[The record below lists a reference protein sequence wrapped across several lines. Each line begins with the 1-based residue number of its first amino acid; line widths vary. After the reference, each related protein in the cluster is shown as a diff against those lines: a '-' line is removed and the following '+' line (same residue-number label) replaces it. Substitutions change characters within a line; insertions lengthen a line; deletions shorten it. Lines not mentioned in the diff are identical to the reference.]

1 MQLRLLISWLWDGI
15 ISGYPGRP
23 IVNHRSQNEWKE
35 EAEVA
40 AKESDV
46 MTDVEVGGIG
56 LLALKMEGDNEPRNV
71 CSL

>member
-1 MQLRLLISWLWDGI
+1 M
-15 ISGYPGRP
+15 
-23 IVNHRSQNEWKE
+23 
-35 EAEVA
+35 A